1 LGEEIRLEPL
11 TGKKLN
17 IIVVE
22 KEYDEPWSI
31 LERGVKELK
40 PLSSITKRPSIAF
53 CEFLKKLISEYKPD
67 FATEELGARSTED
80 FYKANPIAKV
90 FEEYKVPF
98 YPVDMDEN
106 VKGYLASSLHERETL
121 KNSILEQISKLSSEK
136 KDDIEAQRK
145 IEYLVAYAQ
154 HLEKEIEEKEREI
167 SFDVREKWIVKGI
180 LDHVNSIA
188 KEDITCIHVSSP
200 SHVEGIVSLLKT
212 LNAWNVVPMKVEKK
226 IQLPKEASGKIP
238 NNFEIEV
245 KPAVRKDIIVTRVP
259 RILVFLDT
267 DELASPFDICQSY
280 DAGFDVVIPYSNVNA
295 DMARRIVQ
303 DAMFSRGEKNVK
315 YTCYFLGGSDF
326 EKVKAILETVKKTMF
341 PPFESP
347 IVVDPRGAYTT
358 AAAMVALTEDGW
370 KKVGSK
376 EIKHRKVVVLAGT
389 GPVGR
394 AASIL
399 YAKLGCEVYLTSRS
413 LERAVKVAKECTE
426 EAKTE
431 IKGVKAS
438 TPEEIYEVVKDAHII
453 LAAGAAGVMLMPKTV
468 VEKLKGVK
476 VVADVNAVPPPGVEG
491 LKPKHSLKEIAPT
504 IYGIGA
510 LAVGQLKNRVER
522 EILVTART
530 AGKGIFDYNYAFT
543 VAQKLLEEK
552 TIPST
557 TIRYEG

>member
-1 LGEEIRLEPL
+1 MGEEFKLEPL

-17 IIVVE
+17 VIVVE
-22 KEYDEPWSI
+22 KEYDEPWWI

-53 CEFLKKLISEYKPD
+53 CEFLKKMISEYKPD

-106 VKGYLASSLHERETL
+106 AKGYLASTLYERETF
-121 KNSILEQISKLSSEK
+121 KNSILEQISKLNSQK
-136 KDDIEAQRK
+136 KEDDIETQRK

-154 HLEKEIEEKEREI
+154 YLEQEIEEREREI

-212 LNAWNVVPMKVEKK
+212 LNAWNVVPVKVEKK
-226 IQLPKEASGKIP
+226 IQLPKETSEKIP
-238 NNFEIEV
+238 SNLEIEV
-245 KPAVRKDIIVTRVP
+245 KPTVRKDVIVTKVP

-280 DAGFDVVIPYSNVNA
+280 DAGFDVIIPYSNVDA

-303 DAMFSRGEKNVK
+303 DAMFSRGEKNIK

-347 IVVDPRGAYTT
+347 VIVDPRGAYTT

-376 EIKHRKVVVLAGT
+376 ETKHRKVVVLAGT

-413 LERAVKVAKECTE
+413 LEKAAKVAKECSE
-426 EAKTE
+426 EAKAE

-438 TPEEIYEVVKDAHII
+438 APEEVYEIVKDAHII
-453 LAAGAAGVMLMPKTV
+453 LATGAAGVMLMPKSV

-491 LKPKHSLKEIAPT
+491 LKPKYNLKEIAPS

-543 VAQKLLEEK
+543 AAQKLLGEK
-552 TIPST
+552 TLPSIR
-557 TIRYEG
+557 IRYD

>member
-1 LGEEIRLEPL
+1 MGEEIRLEPL

-90 FEEYKVPF
+90 FEEYKVSF

-106 VKGYLASSLHERETL
+106 AKGYFASSLHERETL

-154 HLEKEIEEKEREI
+154 HLEQEIEEKEREI

-180 LDHVNSIA
+180 LDHVNSIT

>member
-1 LGEEIRLEPL
+1 MEEEFKLEPL

-17 IIVVE
+17 VIIVE
-22 KEYDEPWSI
+22 KEYNEPWWI

-40 PLSSITKRPSIAF
+40 PLSSIIKKPSIAF
-53 CEFLKKLISEYKPD
+53 CEFLKKMVLEYKPD
-67 FATEELGARSTED
+67 LATEELGVRSTDD
-80 FYKANPIAKV
+80 FYKANPVAKV
-90 FEEYKVPF
+90 FEECKVPF

-106 VKGYLASSLHERETL
+106 AKSYLASTLYERETF
-121 KNSILEQISKLSSEK
+121 KNGILEQISKLNSQK
-136 KDDIEAQRK
+136 KDAETQRK

-154 HLEKEIEEKEREI
+154 YLEQEIEEKEREI

-180 LDHVNSIA
+180 LEHVNRIT
-188 KEDITCIHVSSP
+188 KEDVTCIHLSSP
-200 SHVEGIVSLLKT
+200 SHVEGLVSLLKT
-212 LNAWNVVPMKVEKK
+212 LNAWNVIPVKVEKK
-226 IQLPKEASGKIP
+226 VQPLEEVSGKALS
-238 NNFEIEV
+238 NFEIEV
-245 KPAVRKDIIVTRVP
+245 KPTIRKDVIVTKVP

-280 DAGFDVVIPYSNVNA
+280 DAGFDVIIPYSNVDV

-303 DAMFSRGEKNVK
+303 DAMFSRGEKNIK

-347 IVVDPRGAYTT
+347 IIVDPRGAYTT

-376 EIKHRKVVVLAGT
+376 ETKHRKVVVLAGT

-413 LERAVKVAKECTE
+413 LEKAVKVAEECKE
-426 EAKTE
+426 EAKAE
-431 IKGVKAS
+431 VKGVKAS
-438 TPEEIYEVVKDAHII
+438 TPEEVYEVVKDAHII
-453 LAAGAAGVMLMPKTV
+453 LATGAAGVMLMPKTV
-468 VEKLKGVK
+468 VEKLKGIK
-476 VVADVNAVPPPGVEG
+476 VIADVNAVPPSGVEG
-491 LKPKHSLKEIAPT
+491 LKPKHSLKEIVPA

-543 VAQKLLEEK
+543 AAQKLLGEK
-552 TIPST
+552 ALPSIR
-557 TIRYEG
+557 IRYD